1 MIRTGDGSNWNKK
14 KKNSLKIIEKNILIV
29 HSFNEQLVSCDLNS
43 TCTIQFV
50 PLPWLKIVESWSD
63 LLSADNEI
71 VPKQAPLR
79 QGNHIRHKE
88 VKRE

>member
-43 TCTIQFV
+43 TCDSIRSPF
-50 PLPWLKIVESWSD
+50 LVE
-63 LLSADNEI
+63 NRR
-71 VPKQAPLR
+71 V
-79 QGNHIRHKE
+79 
-88 VKRE
+88 VKRPTFRGQ